1 MKEKRLMTMT
11 IASNILAAYYANK
24 NCYCTVNNKEP
35 DDATKEEL
43 LKRVIYVFEN
53 LCTSY
58 LGDIENI
65 ADGVK

>member
-24 NCYCTVNNKEP
+24 NCYCTVNQKEP
-35 DDATKEEL
+35 DDAEKEKL
-43 LKRVIYVFEN
+43 LNRVVTVFEN

-65 ADGVK
+65 AEGVK

>member
-1 MKEKRLMTMT
+1 MKDKRLMTMT

-24 NCYCTVNNKEP
+24 NCYCTVHNKEP
-35 DDATKEEL
+35 DDAAKEEL

-58 LGDIENI
+58 LADIENI

>member
-1 MKEKRLMTMT
+1 MKEKRLMVMT

-24 NCYCTVNNKEP
+24 NCYCTVNSKEP
-35 DDATKEEL
+35 DDTIKEEL
-43 LKRVIYVFEN
+43 LTRVITVFEN

-58 LGDIENI
+58 LEDIENI

>member
-1 MKEKRLMTMT
+1 MKEKRLITMT

-43 LKRVIYVFEN
+43 CAPRISGILK
-53 LCTSY
+53 T
-58 LGDIENI
+58 
-65 ADGVK
+65 

>member
-1 MKEKRLMTMT
+1 MKEKRLITMT

-24 NCYCTVNNKEP
+24 NCYCTVNKKEP

-43 LKRVIYVFEN
+43 LTKVITVFEN

-65 ADGVK
+65 ADGVR